1 MIGSISA
8 PTFTGIVFLA
18 LFIGGLVVGVFLMLN
33 GPMIRS
39 RAFSYGDVRVL
50 PSTISVFAAGFG
62 AGGYLALRHFDQP
75 VAAAL
80 GVASAFAL
88 LLALFWSRVAGR
100 AFSNPVEQEED
111 MHGLFAIVSSTIAG
125 AAAGEI
131 TFDHSGKTNKCPALS
146 VDTRKFAVGTE
157 VVIDHLENG
166 VAYVEDWVTVK
177 ERI

>member
-1 MIGSISA
+1 MIGSVSA

-18 LFIGGLVVGVFLMLN
+18 LFVGGLVVGVFLMLN

-62 AGGYLALRHFDQP
+62 AGGYLALEHLDQP
-75 VAAAL
+75 VAAAI
-80 GVASAFAL
+80 GVASASAL
-88 LLALFWSRVAGR
+88 LLSSFWSRVAGR
-100 AFSNPVEQEED
+100 AFRNPVEPEEH
-111 MHGLFAIVSSTIAG
+111 MHGLFATVSSIIAG
-125 AAAGEI
+125 ASAGQI
-131 TFDHSGKTNKCPALS
+131 TFDQDGTTKRCPALS
-146 VDTRKFAVGTE
+146 VDTREFAVGTE

-166 VAYVEDWVTVK
+166 VAYVEDWATVK